1 VKEKIKFES
10 GLYTTTGTEI
20 LIEGTRDQLLLLQ
33 KALNKVVSA
42 PRPIEAGV
50 SFVVVSDNPMDKVSA
65 KIRMVEGE

>member
-1 VKEKIKFES
+1 MKEKIKFES

-42 PRPIEAGV
+42 PRPTEAGV
-50 SFVVVSDNPMDKVSA
+50 SFDIVSDSLMDKVSA

>member
-42 PRPIEAGV
+42 PRPTEVGV
-50 SFVVVSDNPMDKVSA
+50 SFAIVSDSPMDKVSA

>member
-1 VKEKIKFES
+1 MKEKIKFENS
-10 GLYTTTGTEI
+10 LYTTTGTEI

-42 PRPIEAGV
+42 PRPTEAGV
-50 SFVVVSDNPMDKVSA
+50 SFTVASDNPMDNVSA